1 MEILN
6 GKTYIVSDCHF
17 GAPDVQESQ
26 VREKRFCQF
35 LETIKQDADY
45 LILLGDIFD
54 YWFDY
59 KEVVP
64 RGYVRL
70 LGKLAELS
78 DKGIEIFYFIG
89 NHDMWITD
97 YFEQEFKAKI
107 YRSEQLFIINGKQCR
122 IAHGDGLGPKDYGY
136 KLVKKIFACHF
147 NRWLY
152 AQLHPWL
159 SFKIARAVCRTSRQN
174 GALEENKFMGEEKE
188 FIVLHT
194 REILKT
200 ETPDYFIY
208 AHRHLPLIYPL
219 NSQSVYLNTGDWLSH
234 FSYIEI
240 SGQQFELKYASA
252 F

>member
-6 GKTYIVSDCHF
+6 GNTYIVSDCHF
-17 GAPDVQESQ
+17 GAPNNEASH
-26 VREKRFCQF
+26 VREQRFCQF
-35 LETIKQDADY
+35 LDQIKPTVKH

-70 LGKLAELS
+70 FGKLAELS
-78 DKGIEIFYFIG
+78 DQGVSIIYFIG

-97 YFEQEFKAKI
+97 YFKQEFNAKI
-107 YRSEQLFIINGKQCR
+107 YRTEQEFEINGKYCK

-136 KLVKKIFACHF
+136 KLVKKIFACPF
-147 NRWLY
+147 NRWLF

-159 SFKIARAVCRTSRQN
+159 SFKIARAVCRTSRRN
-174 GALEENKFMGEEKE
+174 GALEENIFMGEDREY
-188 FIVLHT
+188 IVQHI
-194 REILKT
+194 REVLKNQ
-200 ETPDYFIY
+200 TPDYFIY
-208 AHRHLPLIYPL
+208 AHRHLPLVYPL
-219 NSQSVYLNTGDWLSH
+219 TPQSLYLNTGDWLTH

-240 SGQQFELKYASA
+240 IGQHFELKYDIL
-252 F
+252 